1 MSCDELT
8 LQAYI
13 DGEADAVNALRI
25 EEHVR
30 ECAVCAERAR
40 FAKSLGPTL
49 REHARSMQAPEA
61 LRARILAMVDE
72 AAPGRPATAAASRP
86 WHRDIFR
93 LPSLQRASWFASGA
107 LAASLAAFALVP
119 VLVPNQLPLETEL
132 VSDHL
137 RSLVENHLIDV
148 PSSDQHTVKPWFAGR
163 LDVAPPVPDLT
174 MQGFRL
180 LGGRL
185 DYVGDRK
192 VGVLVYQRRQHV
204 INVFVWADTSTRDE
218 GPRVAS
224 RKGFNICSWHGKGLV
239 FWAVSDLNAEE
250 LLEFEKVFRTAL
262 S

>member
-13 DGEADAVNALRI
+13 DGEVDAVNALRV
-25 EEHVR
+25 EEHLR
-30 ECAVCAERAR
+30 RCAVCAERLR
-40 FAKSLGPTL
+40 FARALGPRL
-49 REHARSMQAPEA
+49 REQARSMQAPA
-61 LRARILAMVDE
+61 DLRARILGLVDE
-72 AAPGRPATAAASRP
+72 KAAERVPTTISKP
-86 WHRDIFR
+86 WHRNVFR
-93 LPSLQRASWFASGA
+93 LPSLRQASWFASGA

-119 VLVPNQLPLETEL
+119 VLAPNQLPLETEL